1 MFDVLG
7 GSLSIVQLVI
17 DSSLQSDWSGIIGN
31 PAKLLLGQVSLA
43 FDVIFLLQH
52 YVWYRGAENVKENG
66 KVLRRD
72 SSSGESGR
80 ALLSNDDEETVAR

>member
-17 DSSLQSDWSGIIGN
+17 DSSLQSDWSGITGN

-52 YVWYRGAENVKENG
+52 YVWYRGAEKVKENG
-66 KVLRRD
+66 KILRRD

-80 ALLSNDDEETVAR
+80 ALLTNYEEEGISR